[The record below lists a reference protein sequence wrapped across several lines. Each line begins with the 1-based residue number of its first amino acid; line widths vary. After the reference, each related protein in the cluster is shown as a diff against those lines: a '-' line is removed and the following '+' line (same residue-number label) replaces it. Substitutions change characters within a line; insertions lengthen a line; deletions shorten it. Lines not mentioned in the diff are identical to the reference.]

1 MHGMQVLWN
10 SIAWM
15 IYGLRSLI
23 NTIFAPMEPRH
34 KQIIRAS
41 WVSIS
46 GNALLSVMKIT
57 VGMLAGSMA
66 VVADGVDSASDI
78 LTSVITL
85 ITAHIMSRP
94 PDVRYPYGYE
104 RADTIASKALSFV
117 IFFAGA
123 QLAISTVTK
132 LFEGGPTEIPS
143 LFAIWVIIASILGK
157 LMLALYQFKVG
168 KRTGSSMLVAN
179 ARNMQSDVLISFAV
193 LTGLVFTVVLGIPI
207 IDTITALAVSL
218 WIMATAVRIFFQTN
232 RDLMD
237 GMDDPEIYKEVFK
250 LISPIKEVYNPHG
263 ARIRKTGN
271 KLIIEIHI
279 EVDGSKTVS
288 ESHKISHE
296 VEKNIRK
303 GIKNI
308 YDVIIHV
315 EPYGNVEED
324 EAFGVSKK
332 DV

>member
-1 MHGMQVLWN
+1 
-10 SIAWM
+10 
-15 IYGLRSLI
+15 
-23 NTIFAPMEPRH
+23 MEPRH
-34 KQIIRAS
+34 RQIIRAS
-41 WVSIS
+41 WVSIT

-57 VGMLAGSMA
+57 IGLLAGSMA

-78 LTSVITL
+78 LTSIITL

-132 LFEGGPTEIPS
+132 LFEGGPAQVPS
-143 LFAIWVIIASILGK
+143 LFAIWVIITSIIGK
-157 LMLALYQFKVG
+157 LLLALYQFRVG

-193 LTGLVFTVVLGIPI
+193 LTGLIFTVVLEMPV
-207 IDTITALAVSL
+207 IDTITALAVSF
-218 WIMATAVRIFFQTN
+218 WIMATAIRIFFQTN

-237 GMDDPEIYKEVFK
+237 GMDDPEIYNRVFK
-250 LISPIKEVYNPHG
+250 LIAPMKDVYNPHG

-271 KLIIEIHI
+271 KLIIDIHI
-279 EVDGSKTVS
+279 EVDGSKTVT
-288 ESHKISHE
+288 ESHRISHE
-296 VEKNIRK
+296 VENRIRE
-303 GIKNI
+303 GIENI
-308 YDVIIHV
+308 YDVIVHV

-324 EAFGVSKK
+324 EKFGVSRE